1 MSRSVSR
8 FALVV
13 GLALLLAAFASRSA
27 SRGGDN
33 QAAEKPSSDGPTDA
47 QKPTTAN
54 ESEKPDAAAE
64 SSARQAPV
72 ELALAKKV
80 NLDFVEVPLKDFA
93 KTIGAMGEIN
103 VLLDDKALTDAGVNG
118 DAPITCAVKQIA
130 LRNGL
135 RLILQQHE
143 LNYFAIADNVLLIT
157 TDAKAKEHVVVR
169 LYDIRDLNSTPPRKL
184 IQPEGSYGTLP
195 DLITSSIAP
204 TTWTAAGGTGSIT
217 VQNGILVVSQT
228 QEIQEQLNDLL
239 AKLRLV
245 REQQRHGPS
254 TSAEFL
260 GESSDGT
267 EEKTRRLLETRRD
280 FDFTEV
286 PLKDVAE
293 LLKKDGLEVQLDEKS
308 LTDAGV
314 TAETPISFRAKH
326 VRLDFAL
333 TQLLQE
339 HELNYIIDHEVLLI
353 TTDAKAKEFV
363 TVAIYPV
370 ADLVADA
377 GQSPEEM
384 EQACRGLIESITT
397 TIAPTTWNESGGT
410 GSIDAAP
417 FSKALVIAQTREVH
431 QETGDLLTTLRSLR
445 DAGKKPGA
453 SEHADARIN
462 APVVKV
468 YQLSPQG
475 AGAVAD
481 YAKVI
486 RDLLVPT
493 HPNVDGSY
501 VGTVP
506 GAIVVRAQP
515 TAHEQIRELL
525 NELRAFPGLGG
536 AGDLRGAGGSGGGAG
551 FGSAGGG
558 FGRGGAF

>member
-13 GLALLLAAFASRSA
+13 GLALLLAAFGSRSA
-27 SRGGDN
+27 SRGGDD
-33 QAAEKPSSDGPTDA
+33 QAAEKPAADGPTDA
-47 QKPTTAN
+47 QKT
-54 ESEKPDAAAE
+54 AAADKPE
-64 SSARQAPV
+64 KADVASEVSTKQTPV

-118 DAPITCAVKQIA
+118 DTPITRAVKQIA
-130 LRNGL
+130 LRQAL
-135 RLILQQHE
+135 RLILQEHE
-143 LNYFAIADNVLLIT
+143 LNYIAIDDNVLLIT

-169 LYDIRDLNSTPPRKL
+169 LYDVRDLTSTPPRKL
-184 IQPEGSYGTLP
+184 IRPEGSFGALT
-195 DLITSSIAP
+195 DLITSCIAP
-204 TTWTAAGGTGSIT
+204 TTWSDAGGTGSIA
-217 VQNGILVVSQT
+217 VQRGILVVSQT
-228 QEIQEQLNDLL
+228 QEIQDQLADFL
-239 AKLRLV
+239 AKLHSL
-245 REQQRHGPS
+245 RETTQHGTS
-254 TSAEFL
+254 TAVVFV
-260 GESSDGT
+260 GESPDGA
-267 EEKTRRLLETRRD
+267 EERIRRLLETRRD

-293 LLKKDGLEVQLDEKS
+293 MFRKDGLEVQLDEKA

-314 TAETPISFRAKH
+314 TADTPISFRAKQ

-333 TQLLQE
+333 TQFLQE

-353 TTDAKAKEFV
+353 TTDAKAKETV
-363 TVAIYPV
+363 TLAIYPV
-370 ADLVADA
+370 ADLVGDA
-377 GQSPEEM
+377 GQSPEEL

-410 GSIDAAP
+410 GSIDTAP
-417 FSKALVIAQTREVH
+417 FAKALVIAQTREAH
-431 QETGDLLTTLRSLR
+431 KELGDLLTTMRNLR
-445 DAGKKPGA
+445 DSAKKPSRG
-453 SEHADARIN
+453 EHADARIN

-468 YQLSPQG
+468 YQLSPQS
-475 AGAVAD
+475 AGAVSD
-481 YAKVI
+481 YAKLI
-486 RDLLVPT
+486 RDLVVPI

-525 NELRAFPGLGG
+525 NELHAFPIPGLGG
-536 AGDLRGAGGSGGGAG
+536 GARGGSGDG
-551 FGSAGGG
+551 FGGGSGGGG